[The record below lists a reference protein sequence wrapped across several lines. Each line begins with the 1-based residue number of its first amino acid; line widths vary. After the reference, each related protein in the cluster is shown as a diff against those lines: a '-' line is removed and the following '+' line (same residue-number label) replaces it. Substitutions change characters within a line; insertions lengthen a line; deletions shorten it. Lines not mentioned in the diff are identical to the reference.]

1 MSTPQVELPVAAAP
15 HGATLPSGGQRWI
28 YGTAI
33 FLSAFLLFDVQ
44 LLVVKFLLPWFGGTS
59 AVWTTCMLFYQV
71 LLLVGYA
78 YAHGIAARLGRRAQG
93 YVHLLLLGLAVAV
106 LAVSWGMWGRPLLP
120 DASWKPDP
128 AALPIIGILKLLTVS
143 IGLPFFVLS

>member
-1 MSTPQVELPVAAAP
+1 MEAGSDSLLIFFFLMTRRPPISTLFPYT
-15 HGATLPSGGQRWI
+15 TLFRSWI

-44 LLVVKFLLPWFGGTS
+44 LLVGKFLLPWFGGTS

-78 YAHGIAARLGRRAQG
+78 YAHGVAAKIGRAH
-93 YVHLLLLGLAVAV
+93 V
-106 LAVSWGMWGRPLLP
+106 
-120 DASWKPDP
+120 
-128 AALPIIGILKLLTVS
+128 
-143 IGLPFFVLS
+143 